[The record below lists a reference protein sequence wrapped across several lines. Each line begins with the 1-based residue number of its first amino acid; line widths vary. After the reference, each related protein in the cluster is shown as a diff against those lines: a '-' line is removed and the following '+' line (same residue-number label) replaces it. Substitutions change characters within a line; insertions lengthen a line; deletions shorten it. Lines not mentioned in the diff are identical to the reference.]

1 MSVACTVA
9 QSQERAFNPRMLSK
23 FFSTMVKT
31 ASLALG
37 EIPSVPEKVV
47 PEKVRPRKGRSGG
60 LEPGPPESLRA
71 ARPP

>member
-47 PEKVRPRKGRSGG
+47 RPKRSSPKRSVPEKVAVEG
-60 LEPGPPESLRA
+60 
-71 ARPP
+71 